1 MNSEIIRI
9 SEKRVH
15 EIAERAFISTCGLG
29 SATSKKHLKML
40 EHGLKTRDSGMSG
53 IDIRAIVGYYGPEVF
68 DGGKIKIG
76 EAELSC
82 NYFSRIP
89 REYVEGIYIYM
100 LTAGECLFESEDKI
114 MEFLFAD
121 IWGTSY
127 VDAGTEALK
136 EDYIIPDMKKRCKDK
151 KIHLSKEFGPGYFG
165 MFVGQTKEF
174 EKILENEKIGV
185 KVKDSG
191 MMIPQKSCAGIYFCL
206 NNKIADEP
214 ECAKCMGNPAG
225 CNFCEIKK
233 RMKEN
238 RDKNINIKFLPTNKT
253 YEGKPLASVLECAAA
268 VGVNIDGNCSGK
280 GTCGKCKVLVE
291 RSDGRKEKLLACSS
305 EPENGMTVTIPEAET
320 TAQRK
325 QKLVTLPQGFL
336 PDKRK
341 GYGISV
347 DIGTTTVVV
356 MLWSLENGEM
366 VDINAF
372 TNPQGVYGADVIS
385 RIQFT
390 IEQETG
396 LEKLHKSVIDSIRN
410 EVEAFMSKHGIDES
424 EIREYVVAGNTT
436 MSHLFLGVS
445 PRSLAVAPFSP
456 AFKGTIQ
463 KTASDLGLSG
473 GENCMVKLIP
483 NIAGHVGS
491 DITAGIITTDLMKKE
506 KGHLFIDIGTNGE
519 IVFSGNGVI
528 ACCSTAAGPAFEGS
542 SVEKGM
548 RAARGAIERVYIK
561 DEGISI
567 EVIGDA
573 EPIGICGSGIIDCI
587 GEMVRIGIID
597 RTGKLLSP
605 EKLRKKGISENII
618 SSITEEDGAYSL
630 LLYRSDSGEE
640 ISISQKD
647 VREVQLAKAAISAGI
662 HTLMNFAGMKE
673 SEIEKISIAGAFG
686 SYIRKE
692 SAINCGL
699 IPKVSNDKI
708 FSLGNSA
715 GIGASMA
722 LLSEK
727 AFDETVKIS
736 CEIEHIDLAMRD
748 DFQDIYMTA
757 MRF

>member
-1 MNSEIIRI
+1 MIKEIINI

-15 EIAERAFISTCGLG
+15 DLAEEGFISTCGLG
-29 SATSKKHLKML
+29 AAKSKKHLRMI
-40 EHGLKTRDSGMSG
+40 EQGLKTRESGIGG
-53 IDIRAIVGYYGPEVF
+53 IDIRAVVKHYGPEVF
-68 DGGKIKIG
+68 GDGEIRIG
-76 EAELSC
+76 DAVLSC

-89 REYVEGIYIYM
+89 EEYVEGVYIYM

-127 VDAGTEALK
+127 VDAGIEALK
-136 EDYIIPDMKKRCKDK
+136 EDYIIPDMRERFEGKE
-151 KIHLSKEFGPGYFG
+151 ISLSKEFGPGYYG
-165 MFVGQTKEF
+165 MFVGKTKEF
-174 EKILENEKIGV
+174 EKILDNEKIGV

-206 NNKIADEP
+206 NHKIDEEP
-214 ECAKCMGNPAG
+214 ECAKCMGNSAG
-225 CNFCEIKK
+225 CDFCEIKK
-233 RMKEN
+233 RMKKNEG
-238 RDKNINIKFLPTNKT
+238 KNIKIRFLPTDKI
-253 YEGKPLASVLECAAA
+253 YEGKPQVSILECAAA

-280 GTCGKCKVLVE
+280 GTCGKCRVLVE
-291 RSDGRKEKLLACSS
+291 KADGSKERLLACTT
-305 EPENGMTVTIPEAET
+305 EPEDGMIVTLPEAES

-325 QKLVTLPQGFL
+325 KKLVVLPEGFI
-336 PDKRK
+336 PDKRE
-341 GYGISV
+341 GYGVSV

-356 MLWSLENGEM
+356 MLWNLETGEM

-372 TNPQGVYGADVIS
+372 TNPQGTYGADVIS

-390 IEQETG
+390 IEKEGG
-396 LEKLHKSVIDSIRN
+396 LQKLHSLVIDAIRK
-410 EVEAFMSKHGIDES
+410 EIEGFMSKHGITEDEL
-424 EIREYVVAGNTT
+424 REYVIAGNTT
-436 MSHLFLGVS
+436 MSHLFLGVD
-445 PRSLAVAPFSP
+445 PGSLAVAPFSP
-456 AFKGTIQ
+456 AFTGAKE
-463 KTASDLGLSG
+463 KTAAEMGLAG
-473 GENCMVKLIP
+473 GDKCKVKLVP

-491 DITAGIITTDLMKKE
+491 DITVGIITTDLMDKD

-542 SVEKGM
+542 SIEKGM
-548 RAARGAIERVYIK
+548 RAASGAIERVDIS
-561 DEGISI
+561 DDGIAI
-567 EVIGDA
+567 EVIGGV

-587 GEMVRIGIID
+587 GEMVRTGIID
-597 RTGKLLSP
+597 KTGKLLSP

-618 SSITEEDGAYSL
+618 SSIIEESGAYSL
-630 LLYRSDSGEE
+630 LLYKSDSGED

-662 HTLMNFAGMKE
+662 YTLMNFAGMKE
-673 SEIEKISIAGAFG
+673 DEIEKISIAGAFG

-722 LLSEK
+722 LLSE
-727 AFDETVKIS
+727 ASFEETVKIS
-736 CEIEHIDLAMRD
+736 GEIEHIDLATRD
-748 DFQDIYMTA
+748 DFQEIYMTA

>member
-1 MNSEIIRI
+1 MIKEIIKI

-15 EIAERAFISTCGLG
+15 DLAEEGFISTCGLG
-29 SATSKKHLKML
+29 AAKSKKHLRMI
-40 EHGLKTRDSGMSG
+40 EQGLKTRESGIGG
-53 IDIRAIVGYYGPEVF
+53 IDIRAVVKHYGPEVF
-68 DGGKIKIG
+68 RGGEIRIDD
-76 EAELSC
+76 AVLSC

-89 REYVEGIYIYM
+89 EEYVESVYIYM

-127 VDAGTEALK
+127 VDAGIEALK
-136 EDYIIPDMKKRCKDK
+136 EDYIIPDMRERFEGKE
-151 KIHLSKEFGPGYFG
+151 INLSKEFGPGYYG

-174 EKILENEKIGV
+174 EKILDNEKIGV

-206 NNKIADEP
+206 NHKIDEEP
-214 ECAKCMGNPAG
+214 ECAKCMGNSAG
-225 CNFCEIKK
+225 CDFCEIKK
-233 RMKEN
+233 RMKKNEG
-238 RDKNINIKFLPTNKT
+238 KNIKIRFLPTDKI
-253 YEGKPLASVLECAAA
+253 YEGKPQVSILECAAA

-280 GTCGKCKVLVE
+280 GTCGKCRVLVE
-291 RSDGRKEKLLACSS
+291 KADGSKERLLACMT
-305 EPENGMTVTIPEAET
+305 EPEDGMIVTLPEAES

-325 QKLVTLPQGFL
+325 KKLVVLPEGFI
-336 PDKRK
+336 PDKRE
-341 GYGISV
+341 GYGVSV

-356 MLWSLENGEM
+356 MLWNLETGEM

-372 TNPQGVYGADVIS
+372 TNPQGTYGADVIS

-390 IEQETG
+390 IEKEGG
-396 LEKLHKSVIDSIRN
+396 LQKLHSLVIDAIRK
-410 EVEAFMSKHGIDES
+410 EIEDFMSKHGITEDEL
-424 EIREYVVAGNTT
+424 REYVIAGNTT
-436 MSHLFLGVS
+436 MSHLFLGVD
-445 PRSLAVAPFSP
+445 PGSLAVAPFSP
-456 AFKGTIQ
+456 AFTGAKE
-463 KTASDLGLSG
+463 KTAAEMGLAG
-473 GENCMVKLIP
+473 GDKCKVKLVP

-491 DITAGIITTDLMKKE
+491 DITVGIITTDLMDKD

-542 SVEKGM
+542 SIEKGM
-548 RAARGAIERVYIK
+548 RAASGAIERVDIS
-561 DEGISI
+561 DDGIAI
-567 EVIGDA
+567 EVIGGV

-587 GEMVRIGIID
+587 GEMVRTGIID
-597 RTGKLLSP
+597 KTGKLLSP

-618 SSITEEDGAYSL
+618 SSIIEESGAYSL
-630 LLYRSDSGEE
+630 LLYKSDSGED

-662 HTLMNFAGMKE
+662 YTLMNFAGMKE
-673 SEIEKISIAGAFG
+673 DEIEKISIAGAFG

-722 LLSEK
+722 LLSE
-727 AFDETVKIS
+727 ASFEETVKIS
-736 CEIEHIDLAMRD
+736 GEIEHIDLATRD
-748 DFQDIYMTA
+748 DFQEIYMTA